1 MRSSRI
7 AIPKLP
13 KVHSARRSTLY
24 FNHCPRAG
32 RKVGPS
38 HAGLQQN
45 DNTLGDINQKGNSI
59 CLEFPWFFF
68 PLLISCLLSFL
79 LLQKERRAEA
89 K

>member
-13 KVHSARRSTLY
+13 KVHSAHRNTLY
-24 FNHCPRAG
+24 FNHCPRPG

-45 DNTLGDINQKGNSI
+45 DNTLGDVNQKGNLI
-59 CLEFPWFFF
+59 RFEFPCFFF
-68 PLLISCLLSFL
+68 LH
-79 LLQKERRAEA
+79 
-89 K
+89 